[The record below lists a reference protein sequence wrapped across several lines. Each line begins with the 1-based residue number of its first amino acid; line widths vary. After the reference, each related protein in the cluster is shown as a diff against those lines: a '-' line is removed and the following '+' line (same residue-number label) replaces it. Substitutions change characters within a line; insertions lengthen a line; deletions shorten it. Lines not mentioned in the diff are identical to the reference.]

1 MKYLKIK
8 LKFENS
14 IFGISSKISPGHKV
28 VFRIGDNYLNLILNA
43 DKYSPNL
50 TKKMLCYRSLIL
62 RLNVRA
68 LLKGVYRNQSRGG
81 GNMSELQKKFV
92 CPCPPRSS

>member
-43 DKYSPNL
+43 EKIFSKSN
-50 TKKMLCYRSLIL
+50 KK
-62 RLNVRA
+62 NVV
-68 LLKGVYRNQSRGG
+68 LSVIDIEIKYRNQSRGG

>member
-43 DKYSPNL
+43 EKIFSKSN
-50 TKKMLCYRSLIL
+50 KK
-62 RLNVRA
+62 NVV
-68 LLKGVYRNQSRGG
+68 LSVIDI
-81 GNMSELQKKFV
+81 EIE
-92 CPCPPRSS
+92 C